1 MKTGYGLV
9 AHARMALAE
18 HWAYTRGSYGK
29 VLTIPFLEEILKRLP
44 EVKIYEAYIRANN
57 IGRRSVDCV
66 GLMKSYMWWNKGA
79 VDYDAKT
86 DINAD
91 MAFANS
97 ETKGLLTTIPER
109 PGVCVY
115 HVGHIGVYDG
125 KGWVIESKGTMF
137 GVVRTPLTGTGSN
150 NWTNWLEFPGIDY
163 KSWVQVTKMAVD
175 DYDLWVK
182 AVNSAVAVSKAD
194 GSLGDLEIFKYLPD
208 LIMKLYSL

>member
-18 HWAYTRGSYGK
+18 HWAYTLGTYGK
-29 VLTIPFLEEILKRLP
+29 VLTIPFLEEIFKRLP
-44 EVKIYEAYIRANN
+44 EVKIYEAYIRAHN

-66 GLMKSYMWWNKGA
+66 GLMKSYKWWNGGA
-79 VDYDAKT
+79 IQYDPKT

-97 ETKGLLTTIPER
+97 ETKGLIRTIPER

-125 KGWVIESKGTMF
+125 GGWVIESKGTMF

-163 KSWVQVTKMAVD
+163 STWQEVAKKSLD
-175 DYDLWVK
+175 DSDKWIK
-182 AVNSAVAVSKAD
+182 AINTGVAAAKAGGD
-194 GSLGDLEIFKYLPD
+194 LGDLEIYKYLPD
-208 LIMKLYSL
+208 MIMKLYSL